1 MNKNIFS
8 MKQQQY
14 DERTLPEWY
23 SLRGLTSWLAASKP
37 MCSAAKLYSFMLDE
51 TVTARQAVYYFYAQL
66 AALGVFFP
74 GKSQCRLACLRLS
87 IVLSCNFVHAFASL
101 KKGHRVNSTSSY
113 MY

>member
-66 AALGVFFP
+66 AALGVFSRQISMP
-74 GKSQCRLACLRLS
+74 VGVLAPFYCSVVQFHSRVCLVKTGRR
-87 IVLSCNFVHAFASL
+87 A
-101 KKGHRVNSTSSY
+101 NSTSSY

>member
-66 AALGVFFP
+66 AALSVFFP
-74 GKSQCRLACLRLS
+74 ANLNAGWRACAFLLFCRAISFTRLP
-87 IVLSCNFVHAFASL
+87 
-101 KKGHRVNSTSSY
+101 R
-113 MY
+113 

>member
-1 MNKNIFS
+1 

-74 GKSQCRLACLRLS
+74 ANLNAGWRAWAFLLFCRAISFTRLP
-87 IVLSCNFVHAFASL
+87 
-101 KKGHRVNSTSSY
+101 R
-113 MY
+113 

>member
-1 MNKNIFS
+1 

-74 GKSQCRLACLRLS
+74 ANLNAGWRAWAF
-87 IVLSCNFVHAFASL
+87 LSCNFIHAFASL
-101 KKGHRVNSTSSY
+101 KKGRRVNSTSSY